1 MRDSLLLCYMA
12 ENSDHINKQLKK
24 LGKRIRQIRKDK
36 GFSNYEKFAYQH
48 DFNRSS
54 YGRFESG
61 EDIRFSSLLRVLD
74 AFDMTLE
81 EFFSD
86 GFDKRNKKK
95 RK

>member
-1 MRDSLLLCYMA
+1 MRDSILLCYMA
-12 ENSDHINKQLKK
+12 ENSDHIDKQLKN
-24 LGKRIRQIRKDK
+24 LGERIREIRKAK

-48 DFNRSS
+48 NFNRSS

-86 GFDKRNKKK
+86 DFDKAKKKK